1 MARTSC
7 FAALLLGLLFT
18 RQVLAEGPAPFPP
31 ATPQQVHQTVD
42 RAIGY
47 LQTESAAWLSQRKCA
62 ACHHAPMPLW
72 ALGEADR
79 RGYTVD
85 RKFVADTIEGA
96 LGSPERM
103 IASKLAS
110 GPNDAPD
117 PRPMA
122 RGVNMGQVFMAF
134 AARTFPAPTPGQI
147 QSVRRIAD
155 DIVKKQRADGSWEFF
170 LSRPP
175 INESQAT
182 DAAWMTMVLQGEA
195 GPDAG
200 PDAAAYRASLEK

>member
-1 MARTSC
+1 MALLHRVAAVLVALCVPS
-7 FAALLLGLLFT
+7 AALA
-18 RQVLAEGPAPFPP
+18 AEPPP
-31 ATPQQVHQTVD
+31 AAPAAPPAVRAVVD

-147 QSVRRIAD
+147 QSVRRIA
-155 DIVKKQRADGSWEFF
+155 
-170 LSRPP
+170 
-175 INESQAT
+175 
-182 DAAWMTMVLQGEA
+182 
-195 GPDAG
+195 
-200 PDAAAYRASLEK
+200 